1 MVCLTLKTVSPVAFT
16 SLEPICSTRSP
27 QSKPKYT
34 RDRLAALKITDV
46 FLVVRR
52 SHNLKLGEYKRAENR

>member
-27 QSKPKYT
+27 KSKPQYT
-34 RDRLAALKITDV
+34 RDRLAALKITDI
-46 FLVVRR
+46 FL
-52 SHNLKLGEYKRAENR
+52 SG